1 LPPIFRRLRGSTS
14 FLESNTEVSGRLVV
28 FPGFRLSLPLQSN
41 SVDPPRLNLKIEPY
55 AVIVVRRLTV
65 TMSVNGI
72 QQTVRAR
79 PVVKGSGPKV
89 TLSFNDDQLC
99 VTVSNRVIGPDVPVT
114 FFRRVRVC
122 RPIRRVRRLWVQ
134 IRGLWRRILRI
145 FLRQRCRWVII
156 GRGRGRLSPTVTQEG
171 PVRVCNATKA
181 ANSSILLPTPTS
193 QIAQSISTAQM
204 VSSSGAS
211 ILVTSVLALQSS
223 SLRISPASTAPTSA
237 TVSSP
242 VASMS

>member
-1 LPPIFRRLRGSTS
+1 
-14 FLESNTEVSGRLVV
+14 
-28 FPGFRLSLPLQSN
+28 
-41 SVDPPRLNLKIEPY
+41 
-55 AVIVVRRLTV
+55 
-65 TMSVNGI
+65 MNGI
-72 QQTVRAR
+72 QQTIRAR
-79 PVVKGSGPKV
+79 PVVRGSGPKV

-99 VTVSNRVIGPDVPVT
+99 VTVSNPDVRVTLFRSVRVTFFRSVRVT

-122 RPIRRVRRLWVQ
+122 RPPIRLLRLLLVR
-134 IRGLWRRILRI
+134 IRGRWRQVRTI
-145 FLRQRCRWVII
+145 FFRRRCLLVII
-156 GRGRGRLSPTVTQEG
+156 GRTRGRLSPTVTQEG
-171 PVRVCNATKA
+171 PVRVCNITKT

-211 ILVTSVLALQSS
+211 ISATPVLALQSS

>member
-1 LPPIFRRLRGSTS
+1 
-14 FLESNTEVSGRLVV
+14 
-28 FPGFRLSLPLQSN
+28 
-41 SVDPPRLNLKIEPY
+41 
-55 AVIVVRRLTV
+55 
-65 TMSVNGI
+65 MSVNGI

-79 PVVKGSGPKV
+79 AVVKGSGPKV

-114 FFRRVRVC
+114 FFQRLRVC
-122 RPIRRVRRLWVQ
+122 RRIPRVGRLWVLTR
-134 IRGLWRRILRI
+134 RGWRLSRI
-145 FLRQRCRWVII
+145 FTFSRRCFWVMIS
-156 GRGRGRLSPTVTQEG
+156 GFRGRLSPTVTQEG
-171 PVRVCNATKA
+171 PVRVCNITKA

-211 ILVTSVLALQSS
+211 ILVTSVLGSQSSPLRISPASVSSTSASISATPVLTLQSS